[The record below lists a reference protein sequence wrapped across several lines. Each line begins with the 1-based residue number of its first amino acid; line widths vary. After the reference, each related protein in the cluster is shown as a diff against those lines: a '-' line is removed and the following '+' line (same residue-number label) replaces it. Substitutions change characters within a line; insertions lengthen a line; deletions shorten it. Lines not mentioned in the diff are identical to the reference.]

1 MLVET
6 KHLETTMTTL
16 ALPEAHVLAPDAQL
30 RFEEALLRIA
40 RTVFRPSPGAAGRM
54 DKAGYV
60 TLARLGHCGAVRL
73 SDLAATMD
81 LDLSTVSRQVKNLEA
96 IGMVAR
102 CADPADR
109 RAAVVDLTA
118 DGRRELARQREQR
131 FQTLTSAFAALPAR
145 DRDRLVHLLDQLAS
159 HLPDSTC
166 AATTA
171 ASAAATTTPT
181 GATR

>member
-1 MLVET
+1 
-6 KHLETTMTTL
+6 MTTL
-16 ALPEAHVLAPDAQL
+16 TVPEAQVLAPDALL
-30 RFEEALLRIA
+30 RFEDALLRIA
-40 RTVFRPSPGAAGRM
+40 RTVFRPSPGAAGQI

-96 IGMVAR
+96 IGMVSR
-102 CADPADR
+102 CADPDDR

-118 DGRRELARQREQR
+118 AGRQELARQREQR
-131 FQTLTSAFAALPAR
+131 FQTLTAAFAALPAR

-159 HLPDSTC
+159 HLPDST
-166 AATTA
+166 
-171 ASAAATTTPT
+171 ATTTTAPT

>member
-1 MLVET
+1 
-6 KHLETTMTTL
+6 MTTL
-16 ALPEAHVLAPDAQL
+16 TVPEAPVLTPDAL
-30 RFEEALLRIA
+30 LLFEDALLRIA
-40 RTVFRPSPGAAGRM
+40 RTVFRPSPGAAGQI

-81 LDLSTVSRQVKNLEA
+81 LDLSTVSRQVKSLEA

-102 CADPADR
+102 SADPDDR

-118 DGRRELARQREQR
+118 AGRQELGRQREQR
-131 FQTLTSAFAALPAR
+131 FQTLTEAFAALPSR

-159 HLPDSTC
+159 HLPDSACAATAAA

-171 ASAAATTTPT
+171 PT